1 MAPISLTAFPPTKT
15 SLGNR
20 NDFYSNADYWWPNP
34 NKPDGF
40 ARCASYDGAVEPP
53 DIQLAPIGNA
63 RPARRGRPR
72 WERPTRSPARSR
84 YARKAVRSLRG
95 FFIDE
100 KTRMN
105 PNLNFAQVVPGQGE
119 GRPAGIIDGLHLI
132 EIPLAIA
139 AMERSPSFSPE
150 LLAGLKKWFGDMAH
164 WMVTSGNGKKEGA
177 SKNNHAVA
185 FWLQVA
191 CFARF
196 AGDEKLL
203 AECRR
208 QFKEVFVSK
217 QMAADGS
224 FPAELKRT
232 KPYAYSIFQLDNM
245 AALCQ
250 VLSTPEDDLWRFELP
265 DGRGMRKAMAYLYP
279 YLADK
284 AKWPRK
290 PDVQACGRAGQAA
303 AAGSLLFAGLAY
315 RQGPY
320 LELWKKLPPDP
331 SDAEVR
337 RNMAITQ
344 PVLWVK

>member
-1 MAPISLTAFPPTKT
+1 MS
-15 SLGNR
+15 
-20 NDFYSNADYWWPNP
+20 
-34 NKPDGF
+34 PDL
-40 ARCASYDGAVEPP
+40 E
-53 DIQLAPIGNA
+53 
-63 RPARRGRPR
+63 
-72 WERPTRSPARSR
+72 
-84 YARKAVRSLRG
+84 
-95 FFIDE
+95 
-100 KTRMN
+100 
-105 PNLNFAQVVPGQGE
+105 FAQVVPSGPRAGT

-132 EIPLAIA
+132 EIPPAVA
-139 AMERSPSFSPE
+139 AVQKSPSFTPE
-150 LLAGLKKWFGDMAH
+150 LVAGLKQWFADMAH

-196 AGDEKLL
+196 AGNEKLL

-208 QFKEVFVSK
+208 QFKEVFVPK

-250 VLSTPEDDLWRFELP
+250 VLSTPDDDLWRFELP
-265 DGRGMRKAMAYLYP
+265 DGRGMCKATAYLYP

-284 AKWPRK
+284 AKWPLK
-290 PDVQACGRAGQAA
+290 PDVQAWEGWPARQPG
-303 AAGSLLFAGLAY
+303 LLFAGIAY
-315 RQGPY
+315 GEPRY
-320 LELWKKLPPDP
+320 LELWKKLPADP
-331 SDAEVR
+331 SDDEVR